1 VLFVAACSTAT
12 RQEDGW
18 VYVDQSQ
25 HVVMVN
31 TQKEE
36 VVVTG
41 PHGIVLALGDSDGDG
56 GLDLLRYIAYDEN
69 GDQLIEVED
78 YDVNGKT
85 DVRWHWQE
93 PSFMELWYSNGWRQ
107 LHKSG
112 DEFYLEFDGKVVP
125 VKYESGRFIAGD
137 T

>member
-1 VLFVAACSTAT
+1 
-12 RQEDGW
+12 
-18 VYVDQSQ
+18 
-25 HVVMVN
+25 MVN

-56 GLDLLRYIAYDEN
+56 DLDLLRYIVYDEN

-107 LHKSG
+107 LHKRG
-112 DEFYLEFDGKVVP
+112 DEFYLEFDGQVVP
-125 VKYESGRFIAGD
+125 VKYENGRFIAGD